1 MALPPEPI
9 DEVLPEAATAV
20 LGEITAIV
28 AEGTQAPFPKIEE
41 GMSDAPGVP
50 VASQTVSLRVDKVL
64 FGAAEV
70 GELVEVLKP
79 AGDYKL
85 VIGNKGP
92 FLLGAPSAGE
102 KRPTI
107 LGRYGPDTYP
117 ESLIEAAAKRLGR

>member
-9 DEVLPEAATAV
+9 DEVLPEAASAV

-28 AEGTQAPFPKIEE
+28 AEGKQAPFPKKDVEA
-41 GMSDAPGVP
+41 SDTPGD
-50 VASQTVSLRVDKVL
+50 VASQTVALRVDKVL
-64 FGAAEV
+64 FGEAQV
-70 GELVEVLKP
+70 GELVEVIKP
-79 AGDYKL
+79 PGDYKL

-117 ESLIEAAAKRLGR
+117 EGLIEAAAKRLGR